1 MKPALLNKIS
11 AFHYEIASGGYL
23 KMRLHTSIE
32 DVNAEVDKNR
42 LVIMSKS
49 PLKVL
54 SSAGLNGGLVKAN
67 GIINIHVTEDI
78 RDEIHTNPDET
89 LKKAVVRL
97 GFSPE
102 KVVTMMTA
110 ADVRNV
116 GVSNQKHQGITLS
129 AFVTAGVDVS
139 ATAGEATVSKR
150 DPPNIKKWGTINTI
164 LLIDGNLTEACMVD
178 AIKTATE
185 AKTVAMR
192 ELDVRSRFS
201 GDLASGTV
209 TDTVVVACTK
219 RGNPVRY
226 AGTATVLGEM
236 IGKTVKESAKKA
248 IQKQSKV
255 IANRPLTQ
263 RLEERGILFENMT
276 TLFSETHPTI
286 CGDFEKLGQFREEL
300 KQVFSDPNVASLV
313 IAALRLDDD
322 AKLGLIPE
330 ISVNRF
336 DEKLVVCE
344 ILQTAVMDYLS
355 KNNVTGKDYRLDYMG
370 SAVTKRMGP
379 FTRSILFA
387 IMNAVY
393 LKSISNHSKK
403 CE

>member
-1 MKPALLNKIS
+1 
-11 AFHYEIASGGYL
+11 
-23 KMRLHTSIE
+23 MRLHTHVGSI
-32 DVNAEVDKNR
+32 NAEVDKDK
-42 LVIMSKS
+42 LVILSKN

-54 SSAGLNGGLVKAN
+54 SSAGLNGGLARAN
-67 GIINIHVTEDI
+67 GIVNIHVTED
-78 RDEIHTNPDET
+78 RTEEIHKTPDES
-89 LKKAVVRL
+89 LKRAVVKL

-102 KVVTMMTA
+102 RVVAMVTA

-116 GVSNQKHQGITLS
+116 GVSNQKHQDITLS

-139 ATAGEATVSKR
+139 ATAGEASASEHNAL
-150 DPPNIKKWGTINTI
+150 NIEKGGTINII
-164 LLIDGNLTEACMVD
+164 LLIDGNLTEGCMVD
-178 AIKTATE
+178 AVKTVTE
-185 AKTVAMR
+185 AKTVALR

-219 RGNPVRY
+219 RGNPMKY
-226 AGTATVLGEM
+226 AGTATTLGEL
-236 IGKTVKESAKKA
+236 IGKSVKEAVKKA
-248 IQKQSKV
+248 LQKQSKV

-263 RLEERGILFENMT
+263 RLEERGISIANIT

-286 CGDFEKLGQFREEL
+286 RGNSEKMGQFREEL
-300 KQVFSDPNVASLV
+300 QEVFSDPNVASFI
-313 IAALRLDDD
+313 IAALRLDED

-330 ISVNRF
+330 IPVNRC

-344 ILQTAVMDYLS
+344 ILQTAVADYLS
-355 KNNVTGKDYRLDYMG
+355 KKNVTSKDDRLDYLSSAVADRMG
-370 SAVTKRMGP
+370 S

-387 IMNAVY
+387 VMNAVY
-393 LKSISNHSKK
+393 SNRIADHSEK

>member
-1 MKPALLNKIS
+1 
-11 AFHYEIASGGYL
+11 
-23 KMRLHTSIE
+23 MRLHTSIE
-32 DVNAEVDKNR
+32 NVNAEVDKNR
-42 LVIMSKS
+42 LVIISKS

-67 GIINIHVTEDI
+67 GITNIHVTEDLK
-78 RDEIHTNPDET
+78 DELHRNPDET
-89 LKKAVVRL
+89 LKKAVVKL
-97 GFSPE
+97 GLSPE
-102 KVVTMMTA
+102 KVVAMMTA

-116 GVSNQKHQGITLS
+116 GVSNQKRQDTILS
-129 AFVTAGVDVS
+129 VFVTAGVDVS

-150 DPPNIKKWGTINTI
+150 DSPNIKKGGTINTI
-164 LLIDGNLTEACMVD
+164 LLVDGNLTEACMVD
-178 AIKTATE
+178 AVKTATE

-192 ELDVRSRFS
+192 ELDVRSHFS

-209 TDTVVVACTK
+209 TDTAVVACTK
-219 RGNPVRY
+219 RGKPIKY

-236 IGKTVKESAKKA
+236 IGKAVKESVKKA

-255 IANRPLTQ
+255 IANRPLIQ
-263 RLEERGILFENMT
+263 RLEERGIFFANMT
-276 TLFSETHPTI
+276 TLFSETHSTI

-300 KQVFSDPNVASLV
+300 QQVFSDPNVASFV

-330 ISVNRF
+330 IPVNRF
-336 DEKLVVCE
+336 DEKSVVCE

-355 KNNVTGKDYRLDYMG
+355 KNNVTSKDYRLGDIS
-370 SAVTKRMGP
+370 SAVAKRVGP

-387 IMNAVY
+387 VMNAVY
-393 LKSISNHSKK
+393 SNSISNHSKK